1 MKKNNSKCS
10 NRCSLN
16 VVKNVDLR
24 RIFNMIKG
32 KLSARA
38 VALQDLV
45 SDMKVLDKKEI
56 SLGLIQLGIN
66 EQTNR
71 TLEQEIEQKHKA
83 VIEKANKAGAT
94 KTYQKTVDEPEKKNE
109 EEEDKEQEQEQE
121 KSIDDGAND
130 LII

>member
-16 VVKNVDLR
+16 VVRNVDLR

-56 SLGLIQLGIN
+56 SLGLMHLEIN
-66 EQTNR
+66 EQTKR
-71 TLEQEIEQKHKA
+71 TLEEEIEQKHKA
-83 VIEKANKAGAT
+83 EIEKANKSGAT
-94 KTYQKTVDEPEKKNE
+94 ITYQEIVDESEKENKE
-109 EEEDKEQEQEQE
+109 EEEKEQEQE

>member
-1 MKKNNSKCS
+1 
-10 NRCSLN
+10 
-16 VVKNVDLR
+16 
-24 RIFNMIKG
+24 MIKG

-56 SLGLIQLGIN
+56 SLGLMHLEIN
-66 EQTNR
+66 EQTKR
-71 TLEQEIEQKHKA
+71 TLEEEIEQKHKA
-83 VIEKANKAGAT
+83 TIEKANKSGAT
-94 KTYQKTVDEPEKKNE
+94 TTYQEIVDEPEKENKE
-109 EEEDKEQEQEQE
+109 EEEKEQEQE